1 MKPDRAYRLVAHWWV
16 ALCCVANVR
25 RLLVFDVR
33 LERFGLRG
41 VVTALLLVVLVVL
54 VGACSEDGSG
64 VTLPDGSE
72 VSAPEVTAPEA
83 APEPAPA
90 PEPVP
95 EEPAAEAEDDGSTAP
110 LWVIVILGIIII
122 GFISY
127 FAARSGS
134 KKQSQPVAA
143 AAPPAVV
150 PVSAE
155 WKGAARSAYAE
166 SRWLYDEM
174 DVELATWR
182 GDTLYEAQVANGA
195 AALDTMRQATWNQL
209 PARMGA
215 ARDGLYRLESMVGD
229 PHVAQLA
236 TALVANLDATRAAV
250 DRLADARRSRRAVE
264 ADPGSNPTA
273 VTEARTSESRAAD
286 ELTAD
291 RRRLGDATSNFS
303 AAI

>member
-1 MKPDRAYRLVAHWWV
+1 
-16 ALCCVANVR
+16 
-25 RLLVFDVR
+25 
-33 LERFGLRG
+33 
-41 VVTALLLVVLVVL
+41 
-54 VGACSEDGSG
+54 
-64 VTLPDGSE
+64 
-72 VSAPEVTAPEA
+72 
-83 APEPAPA
+83 
-90 PEPVP
+90 
-95 EEPAAEAEDDGSTAP
+95 
-110 LWVIVILGIIII
+110 
-122 GFISY
+122 
-127 FAARSGS
+127 
-134 KKQSQPVAA
+134 
-143 AAPPAVV
+143 
-150 PVSAE
+150 
-155 WKGAARSAYAE
+155 
-166 SRWLYDEM
+166 M

-182 GDTLYEAQVANGA
+182 GDTLFEAQVSSSA

-236 TALVANLDATRAAV
+236 TALVDNLDATRAAV
-250 DRLADARRSRRAVE
+250 DRLADVRRSRRAVE

>member
-1 MKPDRAYRLVAHWWV
+1 
-16 ALCCVANVR
+16 
-25 RLLVFDVR
+25 
-33 LERFGLRG
+33 
-41 VVTALLLVVLVVL
+41 
-54 VGACSEDGSG
+54 
-64 VTLPDGSE
+64 
-72 VSAPEVTAPEA
+72 
-83 APEPAPA
+83 
-90 PEPVP
+90 
-95 EEPAAEAEDDGSTAP
+95 
-110 LWVIVILGIIII
+110 LWVIVILGVIII

-134 KKQSQPVAA
+134 KKQSQPVVA
-143 AAPPAVV
+143 AAPAAVV
-150 PVSAE
+150 PVSVE

-182 GDTLYEAQVANGA
+182 GDTLFEAQVSSSA

-236 TALVANLDATRAAV
+236 TALVDNLDATRAAV